1 MKKTTETPSRSNA
14 ANKLQKPPFR
24 PAVDDTKPVLQDP
37 ILRSDPMETEE
48 AVLRLPPF
56 PVIRPSQS

>member
-1 MKKTTETPSRSNA
+1 MVLFRFIFSIHVILNDLVDLNA
-14 ANKLQKPPFR
+14 VCNIYFYQ
-24 PAVDDTKPVLQDP
+24 

-56 PVIRPSQS
+56 PVIKPSEA